1 MKKTVE
7 LIRRLNVVEEIRNYP
22 AEIRP
27 GFRTNNR
34 CFIENYK
41 LNSKQTIESLRG
53 NYKLNS
59 KQTIF
64 RKEYKLGLKANNRQ
78 WADEKFLP
86 ET

>member
-1 MKKTVE
+1 MFYRELQAKLKTVE

-41 LNSKQTIESLRG
+41 LNSKQTIDAF
-53 NYKLNS
+53 YK
-59 KQTIF
+59 I
-64 RKEYKLGLKANNRQ
+64 
-78 WADEKFLP
+78 
-86 ET
+86 

>member
-1 MKKTVE
+1 MNLVTKITYSLLQTKKTVE

-41 LNSKQTIESLRG
+41 LNSKQTIDAF
-53 NYKLNS
+53 YK
-59 KQTIF
+59 I
-64 RKEYKLGLKANNRQ
+64 
-78 WADEKFLP
+78 
-86 ET
+86 